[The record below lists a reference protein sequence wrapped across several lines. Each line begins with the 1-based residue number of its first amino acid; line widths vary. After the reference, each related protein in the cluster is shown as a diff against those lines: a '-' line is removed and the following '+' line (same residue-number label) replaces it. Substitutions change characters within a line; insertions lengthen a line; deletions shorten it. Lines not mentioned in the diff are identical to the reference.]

1 MDLSRAPRAS
11 VLAMLAVL
19 AGLPGPAD
27 LAAGGWSAGY
37 FNTLYGPAVD
47 PGGLVE
53 PHTSLSPPPAWS
65 GYSAGYSSAGSS
77 SAGYSSVGFSTR
89 AYNKPEQGYSTGVY
103 SSGGYS
109 TGYDSG
115 TPTTAVFADSLLS
128 SPITVSRSISRT
140 SPAADLVLSTATE
153 FTTRPPSTAGLV
165 SKPASPWRMLRPSS
179 VVSLAEGAGKFF
191 VRAFRAFSA
200 SAAETVR
207 FDLFTRDQ
215 QTTPTRL
222 YARKRET
229 VEQSTFSPSKPTK
242 FIIHGFL
249 SHQGPSSGGDALKDA
264 FLAVQDCNVI
274 TVDWSGADTHEYS
287 SAVKLAV
294 PRVSTEVAEM
304 VRLLAG
310 QGLSLDDVHIV
321 GHSLGGQIAGAAG
334 SMVLGPAGAG
344 RITALD
350 PAGPLFENR
359 DPGHR
364 LDPSDAAFVD
374 VIHTDGGYLG
384 YAGATGH
391 VDYFPEGGMHAQP
404 GCGRDSIGL
413 CSHCLAYDVIIDSLR
428 RPSANVFRNCSSWQ
442 AFQSGEC
449 EGGSKAVIG
458 VYADPR
464 TRGSFYRRRT
474 APLREELRKA
484 GDRDLVGLFTIRSN
498 DGRDGVMVLQC

>member
-1 MDLSRAPRAS
+1 MVCFRVINNELTPGAGRSNIISSSSSRGPDRTGMDLSRAPRAS

-321 GHSLGGQIAGAAG
+321 GHSLGGQIAG
-334 SMVLGPAGAG
+334 
-344 RITALD
+344 
-350 PAGPLFENR
+350 
-359 DPGHR
+359 
-364 LDPSDAAFVD
+364 
-374 VIHTDGGYLG
+374 
-384 YAGATGH
+384 
-391 VDYFPEGGMHAQP
+391 
-404 GCGRDSIGL
+404 L